1 MLKYILLI
9 STWSISFLSYGQA
22 PEWPLNPSDYE
33 YSMSVIA
40 KAVNDC
46 QDAEVSSIIGV
57 FDRDGNCRGKSPITT
72 YPVGDRALIT
82 VYSNVPVETL
92 YFKVYDHTLNETFD
106 SYSIKLDFVVDGT
119 AGSGSMPLIVGYDS
133 NIQADAREDQYITGQ
148 TETTL
153 NAREGE
159 GTWSICIGE
168 NGEFGDISDP
178 NSTFSGMMDE
188 TYVLI
193 WTVVDNDCL
202 PEQDAVT
209 IHFSSSVDNCPLGQ
223 ILSGDIDDEAFFQA
237 SNTITANNSILTG
250 ANVTYRAATA
260 IELLAGFEVE
270 LGAEF
275 LAEMGECQV
284 IEPLSMDSNTRFRDE
299 NVKLHTFT
307 KPNENQLSLNIR
319 PTLIDNT
326 AEMLLYCPTSHQ
338 VSLNLVN
345 SSGQIVQTIAHQQYF
360 EAGEHHILLQRKNL
374 PKGLYFLQ
382 LQTENERSIEK
393 VIFI

>member
-1 MLKYILLI
+1 M
-9 STWSISFLSYGQA
+9 SFLSYGQA

-46 QDAEVSSIIGV
+46 QDAEVSSVIGV
-57 FDRDGNCRGKSPITT
+57 FDQDGNCRGKSTITT

-82 VYSNVPVETL
+82 VYSDAPVETL
-92 YFKVYDHTLNETFD
+92 YFKVYDHTLDETFD
-106 SYSIKLDFVVDGT
+106 SYYAKLDFVVDGT

-133 NIQADAREDQYITGQ
+133 NIQAEAGEDQYVGGQ

-153 NAREGE
+153 DAREGE

-168 NGEFGDISDP
+168 NGEFSDISNP

-188 TYVLI
+188 TYVLV
-193 WTVVDNDCL
+193 WTVVDNNCL

-223 ILSGDIDDEAFFQA
+223 ILSGDIDEEAYFQA
-237 SNTITANNSILTG
+237 SSTITANNSILAG
-250 ANVTYRAATA
+250 ANVTYRAAIS

-275 LAEMGECQV
+275 LAEMGECQAV
-284 IEPLSMDSNTRFRDE
+284 PPLSTEANNAYRDRT
-299 NVKLHTFT
+299 VIDATF
-307 KPNENQLSLNIR
+307 KRSVEHQPSLKIR
-319 PTLIDNT
+319 PTIMRST
-326 AEMLLYCPTSHQ
+326 AEILLYVPKTHQ

-345 SSGQIVQTIAHQQYF
+345 SSGQIIQTIAHQQYF
-360 EAGEHHILLQRKNL
+360 QSGNHHLLLQRKNL

-382 LQTENERSIEK
+382 LQTANERIIEK